1 MKKMRASVC
10 LVSLALLGGTAF
22 VGCGEADNDPSTHVG
37 SGGGS
42 TGGGPGGAGGSTAS
56 TGAQGGQ
63 GGNGTAGMGPGGS
76 GLGGNGGAGTGGDPN
91 TGSAG
96 EGGAGGEGGSP
107 AVGIMLPAACN
118 VPDPVPCNP
127 LETTECDG
135 AGSACDIWYGNG
147 AWSTFCYLEDN
158 ESAVGETCNNSIGP
172 FCQAGATC
180 SDNDPEAEDT
190 CKKFCCADTD
200 CAQGQTC
207 ASLNMLGNLG
217 VCED

>member
-1 MKKMRASVC
+1 MRASVC
-10 LVSLALLGGTAF
+10 LVSLALLGATAF

-37 SGGGS
+37 TGGGS

-63 GGNGTAGMGPGGS
+63 GGEAGGNGTAGMGPGGA
-76 GLGGNGGAGTGGDPN
+76 GLGGNGGDPN

-96 EGGAGGEGGSP
+96 EGGVGGEGGGSP
-107 AVGIMLPAACN
+107 VDGVMLPAACN

-127 LETTECDG
+127 LDDTECDG
-135 AGSACDIWYGNG
+135 AGSACDLWQGTTS
-147 AWSTFCYLEDN
+147 WSTYCYEEGNEAGLGDVCNQADGPYCQPGMTCLDN
-158 ESAVGETCNNSIGP
+158 NPGD
-172 FCQAGATC
+172 AG
-180 SDNDPEAEDT
+180 T

-207 ASLNMLGNLG
+207 TSLNVLGNVG

>member
-1 MKKMRASVC
+1 
-10 LVSLALLGGTAF
+10 LALLGATAF

-37 SGGGS
+37 TGGTS

-63 GGNGTAGMGPGGS
+63 AGGNGTAGMGPGGA

-107 AVGIMLPAACN
+107 ADGVMLPEACN

-127 LETTECDG
+127 LEGTECDG
-135 AGSACDIWYGNG
+135 AGSACDLWQGTVS
-147 AWSTFCYLEDN
+147 WSTYCYEEGNEADLGDVCNQADGPYCQPGMTCLDN
-158 ESAVGETCNNSIGP
+158 NPGD
-172 FCQAGATC
+172 AG
-180 SDNDPEAEDT
+180 T

-207 ASLNMLGNLG
+207 ASLNVLGNVG